1 MKYLPAANS
10 IDIITEDF
18 NYDLLKVTEHKLLDI
33 LTDHVKIVNK
43 PKHIYGSLIGHAH
56 IKKTLMEEFSI
67 HITVENV
74 YFSDHDALRIV
85 IEKIASD
92 FHIDFL

>member
-33 LTDHVKIVNK
+33 LTDHVKIVNE
-43 PKHIYGSLIGHAH
+43 PKHIYGSLIGHVH

-85 IEKIASD
+85 IEKTAFD